1 MTSRRRGRRGRDG
14 KGTAPAGAPRP
25 ESLLAATGGQHL
37 KQGGR
42 SYGLRADAT
51 SVHVPNSVSNVSCAS
66 APDGAWRQPR
76 PAAGISVKGKVTV
89 FLVEEEEQFPFHEP
103 EDDE

>member
-1 MTSRRRGRRGRDG
+1 M
-14 KGTAPAGAPRP
+14 
-25 ESLLAATGGQHL
+25 
-37 KQGGR
+37 
-42 SYGLRADAT
+42 
-51 SVHVPNSVSNVSCAS
+51 HVPISVSNVSCAS